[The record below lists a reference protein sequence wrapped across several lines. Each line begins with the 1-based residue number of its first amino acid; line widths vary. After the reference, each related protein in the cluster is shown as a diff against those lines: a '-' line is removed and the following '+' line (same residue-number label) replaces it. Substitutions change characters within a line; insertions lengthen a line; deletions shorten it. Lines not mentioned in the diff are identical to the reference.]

1 MGERDIDNAMPWDK
15 IDPAEYKFWDK
26 QTNFDAAIERSK
38 ARILANSNYKLIDE
52 NALWID
58 QRNKENTYSLNLDK
72 FKKEQD
78 AIEENAKKYKSI
90 SDYDSKLKFNSLPY
104 EQVLMNSDLSLKE
117 KRERWHEA
125 LEKDIYI
132 EESINVLGDLLPKSA
147 KASALKT
154 TKSNSPKS

>member
-1 MGERDIDNAMPWDK
+1 
-15 IDPAEYKFWDK
+15 
-26 QTNFDAAIERSK
+26 
-38 ARILANSNYKLIDE
+38 
-52 NALWID
+52 
-58 QRNKENTYSLNLDK
+58 
-72 FKKEQD
+72 
-78 AIEENAKKYKSI
+78 
-90 SDYDSKLKFNSLPY
+90 
-104 EQVLMNSDLSLKE
+104 MNSDLSLKE